1 MYSFTYSW
9 LYWLSPLHTGFLQ
22 EQGAGAGAC
31 SGWPLSVTAFL
42 TAQQGSRRSGFSSC
56 GTQAFSCLQRAESS
70 KTRDQTHIPCIGG
83 GFLCPAPQGKSK
95 SVLFFFTSGQDI
107 LNHLDNK
114 CYCVSPDTPPPSV
127 PHSESARR
135 PVDKVSGLTKGETAK
150 EMDGQGNFS
159 KSLKNQLKLPY

>member
-9 LYWLSPLHTGFLQ
+9 LYWVSPLHTGLLQ

-31 SGWPLSVTAFL
+31 SALASRCGSFSYCP
-42 TAQQGSRRSGFSSC
+42 AQALDA
-56 GTQAFSCLQRAESS
+56 QASAAVESS
-70 KTRDQTHIPCIGG
+70 QTRDQTHIPCAGG
-83 GFLCPAPQGKSK
+83 GFLSPAPQGKSK
-95 SVLFFFTSGQDI
+95 SVLLFFTSGQDI

-114 CYCVSPDTPPPSV
+114 CYCVSPDTPPPSL

-135 PVDKVSGLTKGETAK
+135 PGDKVSGLTKGETAK
-150 EMDGQGNFS
+150 EMDGEGKFS